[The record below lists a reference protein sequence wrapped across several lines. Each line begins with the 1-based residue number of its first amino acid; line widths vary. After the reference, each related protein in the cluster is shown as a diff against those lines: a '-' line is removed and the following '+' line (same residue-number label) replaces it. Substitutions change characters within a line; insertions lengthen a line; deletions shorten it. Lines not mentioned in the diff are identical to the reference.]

1 MLQDKGWLLRFVS
14 KVRSVIRSKS
24 NNQHIYRLGNMVT
37 VFSGAGVFGWNEKG
51 GGGGKWY
58 GHGLVMY
65 SRRCRPLLFSNI

>member
-37 VFSGAGVFGWNEKG
+37 VFSGAGGFRVEREGVGVG
-51 GGGGKWY
+51 GSSMVTA
-58 GHGLVMY
+58 L
-65 SRRCRPLLFSNI
+65 